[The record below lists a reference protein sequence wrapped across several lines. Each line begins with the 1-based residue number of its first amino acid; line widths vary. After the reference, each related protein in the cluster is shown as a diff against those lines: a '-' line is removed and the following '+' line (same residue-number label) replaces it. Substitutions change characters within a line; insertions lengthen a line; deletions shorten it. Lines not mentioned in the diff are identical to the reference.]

1 MARPS
6 LACSADRRWLPSA
19 VISPRYASRIAASE
33 FWVGTGVAGLAT
45 DGPAVAREAGATA
58 SAAVVEADDVAAS
71 GETAAS
77 GEISMSAS
85 EGVPPGVSR
94 PPVMATRPAPAVAEP
109 LRDSWTTD
117 PAASSGGGGP
127 SGGGVGA
134 LASATGG

>member
-6 LACSADRRWLPSA
+6 LACSADRRCPPSA

-33 FWVGTGVAGLAT
+33 LWVGTGVAGLAT

-58 SAAVVEADDVAAS
+58 SAAVEADDVAAS

-77 GEISMSAS
+77 GEVSMSAS

-109 LRDSWTTD
+109 VRDSWTTD
-117 PAASSGGGGP
+117 PAASSDGGGP